1 MDTLKPDK
9 YVLKKFG
16 VSLTIV
22 FLVITFFISRKS
34 PQNIWP
40 TFLLSCVFYLAALIK
55 PTLLKPVYAVLM
67 RVGLATTWIISR
79 LVLLIIFYFLFT
91 PMGLIIRLFGID
103 LLDRKIDKHKESYW
117 KAKEKNIP
125 GTPGYER
132 QF

>member
-1 MDTLKPDK
+1 MIKPDK

-40 TFLLSCVFYLAALIK
+40 TFLLSFVFYLAALIK
-55 PTLLKPVYAVLM
+55 PTLLKPIHAVLM
-67 RVGLATTWIISR
+67 RVGLVMTWIVSR
-79 LVLLIIFYFLFT
+79 LVLFIIFYFLLT
-91 PMGLIIRLFGID
+91 PIGLIIRLFGTD

-117 KAKEKNIP
+117 RIKEKNTI
-125 GTPGYER
+125 GTAGYEK